1 MRLLVVEDDPEL
13 GSQLVERLTSE
24 GYAVDL
30 ATDGEEAGF
39 LGETEPFDAVVLDL
53 GLPKVDGLTVLRG
66 WRRAGVATPVIILTA
81 RGRLIPLS
89 QVHHLLTDRPS
100 LRCVRRPDEIRWL
113 SCDGVAVA

>member
-13 GSQLVERLTSE
+13 SSQLVERLTGE

-66 WRRAGVATPVIILTA
+66 WRRAGVAMPVIILTA
-81 RGRLIPLS
+81 RGSWSEKGQGIDAGADDYLGK
-89 QVHHLLTDRPS
+89 T
-100 LRCVRRPDEIRWL
+100 IR
-113 SCDGVAVA
+113 VE